1 MVNLVLYLKVFS
13 VVVYFY
19 VVYIIERIFM
29 VKKFDGSGFVWVVIM
44 KLWFYGL
51 KKFVDYVVFLRKVE
65 YMYYDIFI

>member
-1 MVNLVLYLKVFS
+1 
-13 VVVYFY
+13 
-19 VVYIIERIFM
+19 M

>member
-1 MVNLVLYLKVFS
+1 
-13 VVVYFY
+13 
-19 VVYIIERIFM
+19 M

-65 YMYYDIFI
+65 YMYYDIFILIDLVLYFEIKFYS